1 MHVCMYVCMY
11 VCVYGTH
18 KKHTPCASDAQG
30 VCGRVS
36 FLRERE
42 RERVCLYMCVCG
54 VFMHMPPYTHRGGLG
69 RGKMHLQRR
78 GPASPGRNSRKS
90 APQSDNVASIQGH
103 WRLGNLVYI
112 STSDDRLSVT
122 LHLIT
127 TFLAIAIGES
137 VDGDGIRVF
146 YKAEHRETH
155 TKTHK

>member
-1 MHVCMYVCMY
+1 M
-11 VCVYGTH
+11 
-18 KKHTPCASDAQG
+18 
-30 VCGRVS
+30 
-36 FLRERE
+36 
-42 RERVCLYMCVCG
+42 
-54 VFMHMPPYTHRGGLG
+54 
-69 RGKMHLQRR
+69 
-78 GPASPGRNSRKS
+78 
-90 APQSDNVASIQGH
+90 
-103 WRLGNLVYI
+103 GNLVYI